1 MAKFWCGIAVFS
13 RYHVRYCGIRTPLTP
28 PSICKKQPRQGLS
41 LCVFYMQ
48 INWRNVL
55 PKFIEFCM
63 ELPFCCPS
71 QGHQYGPVW
80 QLEANTTICH
90 WVLLWKHEFITPI
103 YHPNEASTS
112 PPRDQNPPV
121 HLKFWNWKF
130 EQKLYYL
137 LTTNVALLNTLGAES
152 ADRGK
157 LV

>member
-1 MAKFWCGIAVFS
+1 
-13 RYHVRYCGIRTPLTP
+13 
-28 PSICKKQPRQGLS
+28 
-41 LCVFYMQ
+41 MQ

-157 LV
+157 LVYSFPDSSCWPRWWFILPLAGSKIGHKKLRLGWKFPIPCP